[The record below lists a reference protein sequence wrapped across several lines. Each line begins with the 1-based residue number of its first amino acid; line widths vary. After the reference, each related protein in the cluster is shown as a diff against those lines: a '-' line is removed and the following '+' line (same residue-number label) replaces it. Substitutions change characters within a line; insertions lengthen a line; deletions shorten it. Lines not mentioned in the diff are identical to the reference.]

1 MGKLADIDAVIE
13 DCRERINSHDPSTP
27 IRIGPDLWPRI
38 RDAYLQDTPQSTA
51 ELIGNH
57 TIKITSPSGKK
68 LFVSAQEL
76 PQIWGVIPYARAVEE
91 YEKTLNSLATEHF
104 QFANRASGEAKK
116 IFKELPS
123 PDWEDN
129 LPTDV
134 VKGIREFLTL
144 KFEDHAD
151 RRRFEKFLGS
161 KGSDGWS
168 GITKDLSRGD
178 WLTSAIRSVGE
189 WLVNGASERGEL
201 VLALAADPAIE
212 SGLEEAIEKAAQDDE
227 QDAGPDKIGD
237 GSSRVAG
244 GENILFYGAPGTG
257 KSHDVWEMVGSSPWF
272 ATVFHP
278 DMQNSDFS
286 GTLKPGVDKDG
297 KVTYAFRPGPFAEA
311 VARAWKNPAEKVYL
325 VIEELNRAVAAAV
338 FGELFQLLDREPD
351 GSGQY
356 KVGFPSPEY
365 ADWFAAETGLAL
377 NKLSLPSNLWILA
390 TMNSAD
396 QGVYPLDTA
405 FRRRWRQ
412 QYLPI
417 DYNKAPDSEV
427 KFVKPAGVASTKW
440 KTFAKALNDFLVSKL
455 EVGEDR
461 LVGPR
466 FLSEH
471 DLDDGKIPGKLLIY
485 LWDDLLRHHGRIDLF
500 DESIRTYGV
509 LDERANSGK
518 QIFSD
523 EFLATIGS
531 GSADPSETGDE
542 VEA

>member
-1 MGKLADIDAVIE
+1 MSLLPDLQKIRSQAESDIASIDPSNTVSVSSEKLEKVVSIYHEDFKQKSMGSVGGHTLWFNNSDGQSSFVSVQEFPRLVALSELVSALDMFGNALDKIAEEMGYDSRTTGNGSTFFEKLPAE
-13 DCRERINSHDPSTP
+13 DFENDLESEERERLNAAI
-27 IRIGPDLWPRI
+27 
-38 RDAYLQDTPQSTA
+38 
-51 ELIGNH
+51 
-57 TIKITSPSGKK
+57 
-68 LFVSAQEL
+68 
-76 PQIWGVIPYARAVEE
+76 
-91 YEKTLNSLATEHF
+91 EKTLAAELDRERMLKFFTDPAWSGL
-104 QFANRASGEAKK
+104 ASGRK
-116 IFKELPS
+116 LNRS
-123 PDWEDN
+123 
-129 LPTDV
+129 T
-134 VKGIREFLTL
+134 
-144 KFEDHAD
+144 
-151 RRRFEKFLGS
+151 
-161 KGSDGWS
+161 
-168 GITKDLSRGD
+168 D
-178 WLTSAIRSVGE
+178 WLESVVFKTGKMVAAANAGRLKLIRALVKAGVSKSDVNVVSTSAIVT
-189 WLVNGASERGEL
+189 GA
-201 VLALAADPAIE
+201 
-212 SGLEEAIEKAAQDDE
+212 
-227 QDAGPDKIGD
+227 
-237 GSSRVAG
+237 RVTG

-286 GTLKPGVDKDG
+286 GTLKPGVEDG
-297 KVTYAFRPGPFAEA
+297 EVTYAFRPGPFAEA

-356 KVGFPSPEY
+356 QVGFPSPEY
-365 ADWFAAETGLAL
+365 ADWFAAETRLVL

-412 QYLPI
+412 KYLPI

-427 KFVKPAGVASTKW
+427 EFVTPAGVASTKW

-466 FLSEH
+466 FLGEH
-471 DLDDGKIPGKLLIY
+471 DLNHGEIPGKLLIY

-500 DESIRTYGV
+500 DESIQTYGV

-531 GSADPSETGDE
+531 GSTDHAETRDE
-542 VEA
+542 VET